1 MFTGII
7 LAKGR
12 VTSFE
17 ERGGDLELG
26 VDAAG
31 LDVARIAIGD
41 SVCVQGVCLTVTRK
55 ENSIFFADVSRET
68 LAKTTLG
75 KLAVGSNV
83 NLEPSLRAGDALGG
97 HMVSGHVDAVG
108 RLKRIEQDARSW
120 RLEFELP
127 DALTRFVAAKG
138 SICLNGVSLTVNMAE
153 GRRFDVNIIPHTH
166 EVTTLGELRIDDG
179 VNVEIDVVARYL
191 DRLVGANRGAQD
203 SGAQDG
209 GAQDGRGQFDDG
221 ERRIPITTPHG
232 TFKVWTKRIGNNPR
246 IKLLLLH
253 GGPGCTHEYFE
264 PCESYLKAAGIEF
277 YYYDQLGSYF
287 SDQPKIPDLWE
298 LPRFVDEVEQVR
310 VALGL
315 NPENFFLLGHSW
327 GGILALEYA
336 LTHQRNLKGLV
347 ISNMMASIPAYNEYA
362 EKVLMPAMDAAALA
376 EIKTLE
382 AAQDYQ
388 NPRYMDLLMRHH
400 YVYHV
405 LRMPLD
411 SWPDA
416 VERTFKHLNPDVY
429 VPMQGPSELGASGK
443 LAQWDRM
450 ARLGEIKVPTLT
462 IGARHDTMDP
472 RYMQAMAHAM
482 PRGRYLDCPDGSHMA
497 MFDDQQRY
505 FDGLVRFLQDVDGGR
520 I

>member
-12 VTSFE
+12 VTSLE

-31 LDVARIAIGD
+31 LDVARMAIGD

-55 ENSIFFADVSRET
+55 ENACFFADVSRET
-68 LAKTTLG
+68 MAKTTLG

-108 RLKRIEQDARSW
+108 HLKRIEQDARSW

-127 DALTRFVAAKG
+127 EVLTRFVAAKG

-166 EVTTLGELRIDDG
+166 EVTTLGELRIGDG

-191 DRLVGANRGAQD
+191 DRLAGANRG
-203 SGAQDG
+203 G
-209 GAQDGRGQFDDG
+209 DDG

-232 TFKVWTKRIGNNPR
+232 TFKVWTKRIGHNPR

-264 PCESYLKAAGIEF
+264 PCESYLHDAGIEF
-277 YYYDQLGSYF
+277 YYYDQLGSHF
-287 SDQPKIPDLWE
+287 SDQPKNPDLWE

-310 VALGL
+310 IALGL
-315 NPENFFLLGHSW
+315 NAENFFLLGHSW

-336 LTHQRNLKGLV
+336 LTHQQNLKGLV

-376 EIKTLE
+376 EIKSLE

-411 SWPDA
+411 AWPDA
-416 VERTFKHLNPDVY
+416 VERTFKHLNADVY

-450 ARLGEIKVPTLT
+450 ARLGEIRVPALT

-472 RYMQAMAHAM
+472 KYMQAMARAM

-505 FDGLVRFLQDVDGGR
+505 FAGLIDFLKDVDGGR